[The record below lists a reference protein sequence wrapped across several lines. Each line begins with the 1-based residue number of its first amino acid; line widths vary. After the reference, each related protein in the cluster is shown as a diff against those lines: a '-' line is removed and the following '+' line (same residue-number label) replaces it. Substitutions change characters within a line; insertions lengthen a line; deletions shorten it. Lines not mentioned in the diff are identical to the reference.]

1 MKKSFLKF
9 AAVFMAVIMTAVY
22 LPLAEID
29 TVFDVDASAIVT
41 NGKVNLG
48 SNIKWNYDNKSRTIT
63 VSGSGAMYNYK
74 NGDDGQRWDELVL
87 GLTHYPNKDAE
98 NIVIKEGITSI
109 GDHVFN
115 GLKNVKK
122 VTIPSTITSIGASAF
137 EGCSS
142 LSSVT
147 LPANLKTIG
156 ANAFKNTKFASVK
169 MPDGV
174 TSVSSNSFSGVSG
187 LKIICNYNTPA
198 YEALIK
204 NSVPF
209 SFPENKLVLDAKFD
223 TVNKQILVNLKMIYN
238 KAELNAG
245 NFNLTFGSAVEP
257 VSTETGYTSA
267 NGVSL
272 ATVYHEGKVSFAM
285 MAETSVPLSTSLG
298 TSVYDFGTIA
308 FKAEGQDPTADFVF
322 AAETLMMNNAKT
334 SIKQASANVVLH
346 IYEEKIEKAATCVA
360 EGLKKVE
367 CSLCGLVKETVVIPV
382 DASKHGETEVKNKKD
397 ATCNT
402 AGYSGDTYCKLCNAV
417 VTKGSDIPA
426 TGNHN
431 YDAVVTAA
439 TCQSGGYTTYTC
451 KDCGYSYVGNETAKA
466 GHDYEAV
473 VTPATC
479 TDAGYTTYTCKTCS
493 DSYKGDFTADLG
505 HDFGADGKCSRCD
518 EVTVLSVTFTDNTG
532 ITVDD
537 EAKTIII
544 RKTLKSGELSD
555 NIASGNW
562 NLTKADGTAVAADTA
577 VSTGCILKSATTDTA
592 YTVVILGDVNG
603 DGRITASDARSV
615 LRVASRL
622 DKSDDLFNLAADCDG
637 KTKITA
643 SDARVV
649 LRVASKL
656 QSF

>member
-22 LPLAEID
+22 LPLSEID
-29 TVFDVDASAIVT
+29 TVFDVDASALITSDVS
-41 NGKVNLG
+41 LG
-48 SNIKWNYDNKSRTIT
+48 GNVKWKYDAKSDTIT
-63 VSGSGAMYNYK
+63 VYGSGSMNNFS
-74 NGDDGQRWDELVL
+74 NGDNRQRWDEIYK
-87 GLTHYPNKDAE
+87 GTAEKPKNKATTIIIE
-98 NIVIKEGITSI
+98 NGITNIGNNVFRDLNTVKTVSIPASVTSI
-109 GDHVFN
+109 G
-115 GLKNVKK
+115 
-122 VTIPSTITSIGASAF
+122 TSAF

-142 LSSVT
+142 LSSVN
-147 LPANLKTIG
+147 LPSNLKTIG
-156 ANAFKNTKFASVK
+156 ANAFKNTKFASVT

-187 LKIICNYNTPA
+187 LKITCNYNTVA
-198 YEALIK
+198 YETLLK

-209 SFPENKLVLDAKFD
+209 SFPENKLIIDAKLD
-223 TVNKQILVNLKMIYN
+223 TASKQILVNLRMIYN
-238 KAELNAG
+238 KADFNAG
-245 NFNLTFGSAVEP
+245 NFNLTFSSAVEP
-257 VSTETGYTSA
+257 VSTETGYTTA

-285 MAETSVPLSTSLG
+285 MAETAAPLSTSLG
-298 TSVYDFGTIA
+298 TSVFDFGTIA
-308 FKAEGQDPTADFVF
+308 FKAEGQDATADFVF

-397 ATCNT
+397 ATCNA

-417 VTKGSDIPA
+417 VTKGSEIPA

-431 YDAVVTAA
+431 YDKAVTAA
-439 TCQSGGYTTYTC
+439 TCLSGGYTTYTC
-451 KDCGYSYVGNETAKA
+451 KDCGHSYVGDETAK
-466 GHDYEAV
+466 GDHNYEAV
-473 VTPATC
+473 VTAATC
-479 TDAGYTTYTCKTCS
+479 TDAGYTTYTCKTCA
-493 DSYKGDFTADLG
+493 DSYKGDFTAELG

-518 EVTVLSVTFTDNTG
+518 EITVLSVTFTDNTG

-544 RKTLKSGELSD
+544 KKTLKSGELSD

-562 NLTKADGTAVAADTA
+562 NLTKADGSAVAADA
-577 VSTGCILKSATTDTA
+577 SVSTGCILKSATSDTA

-649 LRVASKL
+649 LRVASRL